1 MSFAEISKDKSII
14 DSSKEFVDSHFE
26 QAIEHLKGLVKI
38 PGIAWPSF
46 DPEELARSAEA
57 VKAELESL
65 GFFDFVEI
73 RNAAKP
79 DGTPGAPAV
88 LARRAGA
95 ADAPHVLLYAH
106 HDVQPPG
113 KSELWNTDPFE
124 ATQVGERLYGRGAS
138 DDKAGIITHVYAL
151 KALSTLA
158 ADLRLGVTVF
168 IEGEEEAGS
177 ESFLNFL
184 QENQS
189 ELASDL
195 IVVADSGN
203 WSTEVPALTASLR
216 GVVSQTLTVK
226 TLDHALHS
234 GMYGGP
240 VPDGMTAMIKLL
252 ATLTDD
258 AGDVAIKGL
267 VSDETNGPDV
277 SLEQLRE
284 ESGLLPGVD
293 RMGTKSITQ
302 QIWGEPAV
310 TIIGLDAPSVA
321 VSSNTALPEVTARV
335 SLRLAPS
342 QNPHEGLEL
351 LKKHL
356 LDHAPFGAE
365 ISFGPHEMG
374 PGYFAKQG
382 WASKLGHE
390 ILSDVWPQQSVDIG
404 VGGSIPFISHF
415 AELFPDAQILVTGVE
430 EPDSRAHSP
439 NESQHLPTLKRA
451 ITAEA
456 ALLLHGNKMQRK

>member
-1 MSFAEISKDKSII
+1 MSFDQIPTDKPTIEQAQ
-14 DSSKEFVDSHFE
+14 KFVDAAFE
-26 QAIEHLKGLVKI
+26 EAVAKLRHLVSI

-46 DPEELARSAEA
+46 DPAELNRSAEA
-57 VKAELESL
+57 VRAEFEQI

-73 RNAAKP
+73 RSAHKP
-79 DGTPGAPAV
+79 DGTMGAPAV
-88 LARRAGA
+88 LARRQGE

-113 KSELWNTDPFE
+113 DRALWKSEPFE
-124 ATQVGERLYGRGAS
+124 ATKVGERLYGRGAS
-138 DDKAGIITHVYAL
+138 DDKAGITTHIYAL
-151 KALSTLA
+151 KALASLVEKC
-158 ADLRLGVTVF
+158 RLGVTVF

-184 QENQS
+184 EENKA

-195 IVVADSGN
+195 IIVADSGN
-203 WSTEVPALTASLR
+203 WSTEVPALTTSLR
-216 GVVSQTLTVK
+216 GVVSQTFTVK

-240 VPDGMTAMIKLL
+240 LPDAMTAMTKLL
-252 ATLTDD
+252 ATLTDA
-258 AGDVAIKGL
+258 AGDVAVQGL
-267 VSDETNGPDV
+267 LSDQTNGPEV
-277 SLEQLRE
+277 SLAQLRE
-284 ESGLLPGVD
+284 ESGLLPSVS
-293 RMGTKSITQ
+293 RMGTKSVTQ

-310 TIIGLDAPSVA
+310 TIIGIDAPSVA

-342 QNPHEGLEL
+342 EDPERGLKL
-351 LKKHL
+351 LQEHL
-356 LDHAPFGAE
+356 KENAPFGAE
-365 ISFGPHEMG
+365 VSFGAHEMG

-382 WASKLGHE
+382 WASTLCHE
-390 ILSDVWPQQSVDIG
+390 ILTEVWPQPSVDIG

-415 AELFPDAQILVTGVE
+415 AKLFPDAEILVTGVE

-451 ITAEA
+451 MTAEA
-456 ALLLHGNKMQRK
+456 ALLLHGNKMVRN